1 MSTFRVIVQP
11 IIAAV
16 VLAFA
21 VRSSLI
27 GIYAIP
33 TGSMQP
39 TLQIGDRILVTRYL
53 SQPAERG
60 DVVVFRSPGADELMV
75 KRIVAV
81 GGDFVDAQNG
91 RLVIGGHTVPEP
103 YLRARAVTG
112 GVSPQRVPPD
122 CYFVLGDNR
131 LDSLDSR
138 AWGVVPHKLL
148 VGHARLVLWSAAGGV
163 EPRANATTTTPAG
176 STRVIRTERLFK
188 PIR

>member
-1 MSTFRVIVQP
+1 MSPSICKLCRRVEQWREAPGEGAKCGRASCSFRKPMSTFRVIVQP

-21 VRSSLI
+21 VRSALI

-39 TLQIGDRILVTRYL
+39 TLQIGDRILVTRYF

-60 DVVVFRSPGADELMV
+60 DVVVFRSPGAGELMV

-91 RLVIGGHTVPEP
+91 RLVIGGHTLPEP
-103 YLRARAVTG
+103 YLPAREVTG

-122 CYFVLGDNR
+122 SYFVLGD
-131 LDSLDSR
+131 
-138 AWGVVPHKLL
+138 K
-148 VGHARLVLWSAAGGV
+148 
-163 EPRANATTTTPAG
+163 
-176 STRVIRTERLFK
+176 
-188 PIR
+188 

>member
-11 IIAAV
+11 ILAAV

-21 VRSSLI
+21 VRSALI

-39 TLQIGDRILVTRYL
+39 TLRIGDRILVTRYL

-60 DVVVFRSPGADELMV
+60 DVVVFRSPGGNELMV

-91 RLVIGGHTVPEP
+91 HLVIGGHTVPEP
-103 YLRARAVTG
+103 YLPMRTVTA
-112 GVSPQRVPPD
+112 GVVPQRVPPD
-122 CYFVLGDNR
+122 SYFVLGDNR

-138 AWGVVPHKLL
+138 AWGVVSRNLL

-163 EPRANATTTTPAG
+163 EPHANATTTAPAR

>member
-21 VRSSLI
+21 VRSALI

-39 TLQIGDRILVTRYL
+39 TLQIGDRILVTRYFWR
-53 SQPAERG
+53 PAERG
-60 DVVVFRSPGADELMV
+60 DVVVFRSPGGDELMV
-75 KRIVAV
+75 KRIVAL
-81 GGDFVDAQNG
+81 GGDFVDALNG
-91 RLVIGGHTVPEP
+91 HLVMDGHAMPEP
-103 YLRARAVTG
+103 YLPAGAVTA

-138 AWGVVPHKLL
+138 AWGVVPRNLL
-148 VGHARLVLWSAAGGV
+148 VGRARLVLWSAAGGV
-163 EPRANATTTTPAG
+163 EPQANATTTAPAR
-176 STRVIRTERLFK
+176 SAHVIRTERLFK